1 LRQEADLSYAHVM
14 RPAFPILLLPILAA
28 MPALAGCDRA
38 PPEPRVTVEHAV
50 VTLPAL
56 PGRPGAAYFT
66 LRTNNDPTR
75 LIGVGSS
82 RIGRIELHET
92 ASAGGVATMR
102 PLEHAVFAPDEPLVF
117 APGGRHAMLF
127 DIDEALRPGDTI
139 RLTFTFDPAPPV
151 TAEAE
156 VRAPGDHGAAH

>member
-1 LRQEADLSYAHVM
+1 LRQEADLPYAHVM

-38 PPEPRVTVEHAV
+38 PPEPQVTVEHAV
-50 VTLPAL
+50 ATLPAL

-66 LRTNNDPTR
+66 LRTNAGPTR
-75 LIGVGSS
+75 LTGVGSP

-127 DIDEALRPGDTI
+127 DIDAALRPGDTV
-139 RLTFTFDPAPPV
+139 RLTFVFDSAPSV

-156 VRAPGDHGAAH
+156 VRPPGDHGAAH